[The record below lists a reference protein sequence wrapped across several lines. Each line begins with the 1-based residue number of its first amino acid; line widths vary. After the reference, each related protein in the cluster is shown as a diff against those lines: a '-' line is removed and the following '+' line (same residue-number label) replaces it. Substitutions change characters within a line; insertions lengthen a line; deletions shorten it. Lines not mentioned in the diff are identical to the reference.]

1 MSSPGFWSI
10 FASIRSNHGSA
21 ALGSVREYCNQATK
35 IIRLECHQCFS
46 QECLKHKV
54 IPQAL
59 RCRPLVDTPHGRKLV
74 RICGIDCLKA
84 RVLENKVKLNDS
96 SHRLDLAEKTLLRT
110 LQPDEMRQIFS
121 ARKQAELLERQKQTD
136 IHDKALSLLLP
147 KKALVRYCNNVFNLS
162 SKTLSDGHVSLLS
175 KGLDFTLA
183 PRAVPIREIVVEIED
198 KLRHIKDLTGV
209 NLARSRIATTL
220 NNVKGLPSN
229 LSKQEQSA
237 LRDLR
242 LDKSIIVLPTH
253 KGKGTVVLDRE
264 HYDAKMKEILEDATH
279 FVALPRDPTP
289 KSEHWLVDHLRNLKK
304 RDHLGDATYRRLFS
318 SNGATPVLYG
328 LPKIHKPGCPLR
340 AIVSFAGSPT
350 YNLSK
355 YLVELIAPVTGNNT

>member
-21 ALGSVREYCNQATK
+21 ALGSVREHCNQATK
-35 IIRLECHQCFS
+35 IIRLECHQRFN

-54 IPQAL
+54 VPQAL
-59 RCRPLVDTPHGRKLV
+59 RCRPPVDTPYCRKLA
-74 RICGIDCLKA
+74 RNFGIDRLKA
-84 RVLENKVKLNDS
+84 RVLESKSKLNDS
-96 SHRLDLAEKTLLRT
+96 HHRLDLAEKTLLRT

-121 ARKQAELLERQKQTD
+121 ARKQGELLERQKRTD
-136 IHDKALSLLLP
+136 IHDRKLFLLLA
-147 KKALVRYCNNVFNLS
+147 KKPFVQDCNNVFNLS

-175 KGLDFTLA
+175 NGLDFALA
-183 PRAVPIREIVVEIED
+183 PRVVPIREIVAEIED
-198 KLRHIKDLTGV
+198 KLRHIKDSTGV

-220 NNVKGLPSN
+220 NHVKGLPSN

-242 LDKSIIVLPTH
+242 SDKSVIVLPAD

-264 HYDAKMKEILEDATH
+264 HYDAKMKEILDDATH

-289 KSEHWLVDHLRNLKK
+289 KSEHSLVDHLRNLKK
-304 RDHLGDATYRRLFS
+304 KDHIDDATYRRLFS
-318 SNGATPVLYG
+318 SDGATPKLYG
-328 LPKIHKPGCPLR
+328 FPKIHKPGCP
-340 AIVSFAGSPT
+340 
-350 YNLSK
+350 
-355 YLVELIAPVTGNNT
+355 